1 MYVIHTL
8 THQHPHFFKST
19 IHYREAYS
27 AKDRVV
33 EITLKTNSSIEELDK
48 LLCVEQE
55 KEKEKERD
63 ADEAEKVRNREQK
76 LRQINCT

>member
-1 MYVIHTL
+1 M
-8 THQHPHFFKST
+8 
-19 IHYREAYS
+19 
-27 AKDRVV
+27 
-33 EITLKTNSSIEELDK
+33 EITSKTNSSIEELDK
-48 LLCVEQE
+48 LLCMEQE